1 MRHKSGFQRLAA
13 IPRLRYS
20 TCRPSAGPSCLD
32 PGGGVP
38 EWLNGTVSKT
48 VVPLRV
54 PRVRIPPPPPTSF
67 CKLAKARQWRRNS
80 FSLQRGLA
88 RPTELQRLA
97 EHRFWSL
104 NGFRLFLT
112 EPRPIW
118 FGRIKLNS
126 YSALTFGSDRTFY
139 RNSAARHSIR
149 DIRSGRCAA
158 RGCAGLRMRQ
168 PEWPD
173 RKGLQNRLLSTPGEN
188 GAATTSRIA
197 R

>member
-1 MRHKSGFQRLAA
+1 MKGGLSLRQLPFANSRRRANGGEIPLAFKGVW
-13 IPRLRYS
+13 PDRPNLR
-20 TCRPSAGPSCLD
+20 D
-32 PGGGVP
+32 WQGGDF
-38 EWLNGTVSKT
+38 
-48 VVPLRV
+48 R
-54 PRVRIPPPPPTSF
+54 
-67 CKLAKARQWRRNS
+67 
-80 FSLQRGLA
+80 
-88 RPTELQRLA
+88 
-97 EHRFWSL
+97 SL

-139 RNSAARHSIR
+139 RSSAARHSIR
-149 DIRSGRCAA
+149 DTRSGRCAV

-188 GAATTSRIA
+188 GVATTSRNA